1 MEAVETS
8 AEDFLDAMTLPPTH
22 LRSSRGDA
30 SVTEPAMS
38 PFFSHAFAEVHN

>member
-1 MEAVETS
+1 METS

-22 LRSSRGDA
+22 LRNSHGYA
-30 SVTEPAMS
+30 SVTEPTMP